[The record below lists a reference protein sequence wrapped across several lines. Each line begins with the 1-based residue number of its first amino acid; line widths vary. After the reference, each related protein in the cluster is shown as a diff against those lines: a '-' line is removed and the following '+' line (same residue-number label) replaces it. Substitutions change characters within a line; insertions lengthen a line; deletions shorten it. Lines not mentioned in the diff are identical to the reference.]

1 MKRPRSDRP
10 GALAFS
16 SIGLARGEARNLG
29 AVAGTGARRG
39 IRGIGAVDLGEIVR
53 LPNGKLVAV
62 FGDSFRGDHVG
73 ADPHYPSVAVP
84 VSLDAAGRV
93 RFGRPLTGPSG
104 SRTVLFPPPP
114 AARRRNTLPAGSIEL
129 RGGTTYMMVTGTRD
143 LVPDGGSWLIEV
155 TDDPAAGWRPLDGSW
170 RPWTPAPDPGH
181 PTQISGYQAADGD
194 VYIAADSFD
203 RTRPVTMY
211 RVEATRV
218 TDRSAW
224 RPWTGTGWGRPG
236 ELTAAPLSP
245 GNYGEL
251 SFREVDGR
259 PVLAGFDASIG
270 FGAVRV
276 QVGRGGP
283 AEIFSNGA
291 ATLVMQQ
298 HDPDDANFIPQNYGG
313 FILPGST
320 LDNLHIFGSQWHT
333 PIDGPQIYN
342 TQHLVVHPHR

>member
-1 MKRPRSDRP
+1 MKRSRSNVP

-16 SIGLARGEARNLG
+16 SSVLAPGQARNLG

-39 IRGIGAVDLGEIVR
+39 IRGIGAADLGEVVR
-53 LPNGKLVAV
+53 LPNGKQVAV
-62 FGDSFRGDHVG
+62 FGDAFRGDHVG

-84 VSLDAAGRV
+84 VSVDAAGRL

-114 AARRRNTLPAGSIEL
+114 QAHGRNTLPAGSIEL
-129 RGGTTYMMVTGTRD
+129 RDGTTYMMVTGTRD
-143 LVPDGGSWLIEV
+143 LVPDGGSWLAKV
-155 TDDPAAGWRPLDGSW
+155 TDDPAAGWRPVDRSW
-170 RPWTPAPDPGH
+170 RPWTPLPDAGH
-181 PTQISGYQAADGD
+181 PTQISGYQSSDGN

-211 RVEATRV
+211 CVDPAQV
-218 TDRSAW
+218 SDRSAW
-224 RPWTGTGWGRPG
+224 RPWTGAGWGRAGDVNG
-236 ELTAAPLSP
+236 EAISP

-251 SFREVDGR
+251 SFREIDGR
-259 PVLAGFDASIG
+259 PVLVGFDASIG

-276 QVGRGGP
+276 QVGRGAP
-283 AEIFSNGA
+283 NEIFSNGA

-298 HDPDDANFIPQNYGG
+298 HDPDAANFVPQNYGG
-313 FILPGST
+313 FILPGCT

-333 PIDGPQIYN
+333 PKDGPQIYN
-342 TQHLVVHPHR
+342 TQHIVVHPHR